1 MGWGQPLGPPVPGI
15 TPTGSV
21 GHTTAAISGGE
32 AHELATATA
41 TRCSN
46 LYVVVGSVPVCCSGA
61 AAAPANLVRLCDV
74 WRGQE
79 RVVQGEEVCG
89 RS

>member
-1 MGWGQPLGPPVPGI
+1 MPGI
-15 TPTGSV
+15 IQAGSV
-21 GHTTAAISGGE
+21 GHTTAVIIGGE

-41 TRCSN
+41 MRCSN
-46 LYVVVGSVPVCCSGA
+46 VHVVVGSVPVCCSGA

>member
-1 MGWGQPLGPPVPGI
+1 MPGI
-15 TPTGSV
+15 IPAGSV
-21 GHTTAAISGGE
+21 GHTTAAIAGGE
-32 AHELATATA
+32 AHELAKATA
-41 TRCSN
+41 RGCSN
-46 LYVVVGSVPVCCSGA
+46 LCVVVGSVPVCCSGA

-89 RS
+89 RP